1 MNNFAE
7 RISPFGRA
15 MLNRRS
21 FLGQTGM
28 TLGGLGLAQLLTDD
42 GLLAAD
48 SESKTV
54 SGKAP
59 IRPSIDPDNPYAPR
73 SSHFETPAK
82 QVLVIYCPGA
92 VSHVDTFDY
101 KPELTRLHGKKPPG
115 LPAVT
120 FEGPS
125 GNIAKPFWEFKPRGE
140 TGKMVSDLIP
150 NLAKQVDDFC
160 FIHSLH
166 TETSAH
172 PQGENFFNTGFTM
185 EGFPS
190 FGAWVTY
197 ALGTENAE
205 LPAFVAI
212 NDPRGLARSG
222 KNNFGCGFLPAS
234 FQGTDFNARNPPA
247 NLARPNRYS
256 PEDDRATVDLLSRLN
271 SRHLDRFPGDADLAA
286 RIASYELAG
295 KMQTSVPAVMD
306 LSSESASTLKQYG
319 VDTGSDLKR
328 EYARNCILARRLVE
342 KGVRVVQLFN
352 GSDPS
357 GGNGITNW
365 DSHSN
370 ILKTHAMQAEIMDQP
385 TAALLADLK
394 QRGLLKHTLVVWA
407 TEFGRMP
414 FLQSNGTGRDH
425 NPEAFTCFLT
435 GAGVKPACS
444 YGASDDFGF
453 RAEVDRTSVFDFNAT
468 ILHLLGLDHERL
480 TYYHNGLE
488 RRLTNVHG
496 EVVREVLS

>member
-1 MNNFAE
+1 MNDAE
-7 RISPFGRA
+7 HLSPHGRQ
-15 MLNRRS
+15 LLSRRH
-21 FLGQTGM
+21 FMRNTGF
-28 TLGGLGLAQLLTDD
+28 TLGGLGLAH
-42 GLLAAD
+42 LLADEDDERAAS
-48 SESKTV
+48 SE
-54 SGKAP
+54 KAP
-59 IRPSIDPDNPYAPR
+59 IRPDVNPDRPYASR
-73 SSHFETPAK
+73 GGHFQGAAR

-101 KPELTRLHGKKPPG
+101 KPALNRLHGKKPPG

-125 GNIAKPFWEFKPRGE
+125 GNIAKPFWDFKARGQS
-140 TGKMVSDLIP
+140 GKKTSDLLP
-150 NLAKQVDDFC
+150 EMGALADEFC
-160 FIHSLH
+160 FVHSLH
-166 TETSAH
+166 TQTSAH

-197 ALGTENAE
+197 ALGSDCSD

-222 KNNFGCGFLPAS
+222 KNNFGSGFLPAS
-234 FQGTDFNARNPPA
+234 FQGTDFNAKNPPA
-247 NLARPNRYS
+247 NLSRPASLSAADDSVTIELLKRFNR
-256 PEDDRATVDLLSRLN
+256 
-271 SRHLDRFPGDADLAA
+271 RHLEHFPGDADLAA

-295 KMQTSVPAVMD
+295 RMQVSVPEMMD
-306 LSSESASTLKQYG
+306 LSGEPAFVHEEYG
-319 VDTGSDLKR
+319 TGSGTDLKR
-328 EYARNCILARRLVE
+328 EYAKNCILARRLVE

-365 DSHSN
+365 DSHSD
-370 ILKTHAMQAEIMDQP
+370 ILKTHGMQAEIMDQP
-385 TAALLADLK
+385 TAALLRDLK
-394 QRGLLKHTLVVWA
+394 RRGLLDHTLVVWC

-425 NPEAFTCFLT
+425 NPEAFTCILA
-435 GAGVKPACS
+435 GAGVKKGFS
-444 YGASDDFGF
+444 YGESDEFGF
-453 RAEVDRTSVFDFNAT
+453 KAAVDPVEVYDFNAT
-468 ILHLLGLDHERL
+468 VLHLLGLDHERL
-480 TYYHNGLE
+480 SYYHNGLE

-496 EVVREVLS
+496 HVIEDVLA

>member
-1 MNNFAE
+1 MSTA
-7 RISPFGRA
+7 
-15 MLNRRS
+15 
-21 FLGQTGM
+21 
-28 TLGGLGLAQLLTDD
+28 GLALASLLDAD
-42 GLLAAD
+42 GLLA
-48 SESKTV
+48 EKPRTVGGKT
-54 SGKAP
+54 P
-59 IRPSIDPDNPYAPR
+59 IRPEIDPHNPYAAR
-73 SSHFETPAK
+73 KAHFDVPAK
-82 QVLVIYCPGA
+82 QVLVIYLPGA
-92 VSHVDTFDY
+92 VSHVDTFDH
-101 KPELTRLHGKKPPG
+101 KPALTKLHGKKPPG
-115 LPAVT
+115 LPDVT

-125 GNIAKPFWEFKPRGE
+125 GNIAKPFWKFRPRGE
-140 TGKMVSDLIP
+140 SGKMVSDLLP
-150 NLAKQVDDFC
+150 HLAKQVDDFC
-160 FIHSLH
+160 FLHSLT

-172 PQGENFFNTGFTM
+172 PQGENFMNTGFTM

-197 ALGTENAE
+197 ALGTENQQ

-222 KNNFGCGFLPAS
+222 KNNFGNGFLPAA
-234 FQGTDFNARNPPA
+234 FQGTDFNAKHPPN
-247 NLARPNRYS
+247 NLRRPQS
-256 PEDDRATVDLLSRLN
+256 LTAKDDRKTVDLLARLN
-271 SRHLDRFPGDADLAA
+271 AKHLEKYPGDADLAG

-295 KMQTSVPAVMD
+295 RMQTSVPEVMD
-306 LSSESASTLKQYG
+306 LSGETKATLDAYG
-319 VDTGSDLKR
+319 VEGGSALR
-328 EYARNCILARRLVE
+328 GEYAKNCILARRLIE

-370 ILKTHAMQAEIMDQP
+370 ILKTHAMQAEIMDRP
-385 TAALLADLK
+385 TAALIADMK

-435 GAGVKPACS
+435 GAGVKRGFS
-444 YGASDDFGF
+444 YGESDEFGF
-453 RAEVDRTSVFDFNAT
+453 QAAVNPVSVYDFNAT
-468 ILHLLGLDHERL
+468 LLHLMGLDHERL
-480 TYYHNGLE
+480 TFYHNGLE

-496 EVVREVLS
+496 HVVRDVLS